1 MLCSFAL
8 QRGAIAAYRG
18 QVKMRDLEQRT
29 GVNRETIRVYLRNGL
44 LPDPARPKPNVADY
58 DESHV
63 LAIQAVRK
71 LQRNDG
77 LTLPQ
82 IKVALSGQS
91 GDRRVDA
98 GALRNLEALI
108 ATRVGIDDQQV
119 LISTLTKAWP
129 HAGDDANIFEAMGL
143 IAIASTKKG
152 PALSITD
159 SRIVTIWQQMRAE
172 GYTEANGFPPT
183 IVDFY
188 KEPADMIARQET
200 RRFIEAVDGRMDDS
214 EAAAMFHAGIRHM
227 IDFFALLRIKGLMRY
242 IHFEDAAV

>member
-1 MLCSFAL
+1 
-8 QRGAIAAYRG
+8 
-18 QVKMRDLEQRT
+18 MRELEQRT
-29 GVNRETIRVYLRNGL
+29 GVNRETIRVYFRNGL

-63 LAIQAVRK
+63 QAIQAVRN

-82 IKVALSGQS
+82 IKDALSGQS
-91 GDRRVDA
+91 SERRVDA
-98 GALRNLEALI
+98 GALRNLETLV

-119 LISTLTKAWP
+119 LLSTLTKDWP
-129 HAGDDANIFEAMGL
+129 HASEDAKIFEKMGL
-143 IAIASTKKG
+143 VTLVKSRKG
-152 PALSITD
+152 LSLSITD
-159 SRIVTIWQQMRAE
+159 SRIVTIWQQMRAD

-188 KEPADMIARQET
+188 KGPATAIARQET
-200 RRFIEAVDGRMDDS
+200 RLFLDAVDGRMSDS
-214 EAAAMFHAGIRHM
+214 EAATMFHAGIRHM

-242 IHFEDAAV
+242 IHFEDASAQPAPRVRKVKGPPRKAG